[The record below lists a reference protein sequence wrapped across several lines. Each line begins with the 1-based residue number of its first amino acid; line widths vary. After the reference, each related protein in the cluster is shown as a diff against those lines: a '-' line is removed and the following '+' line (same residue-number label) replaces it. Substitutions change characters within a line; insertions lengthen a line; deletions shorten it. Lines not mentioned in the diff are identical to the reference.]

1 MTCSKGSRRTHNDQ
15 VGVSMDECM
24 PVGSLTG
31 EQVRTVLTAATLA
44 PSLHNSQPWR
54 FLCTPQNI
62 ELHADLER
70 ALPATDPD
78 HRGVLLACGAA
89 LLNLRLAI
97 RALGVDVDVRV
108 LPDHAQPTLIAVIRP
123 GGSSKITA
131 EDRQLSGAIARRH
144 TNRRPF
150 TEEPVPEAVR
160 NQLRRA
166 ARVEQAWMAIVPS
179 AQQSRLRGLLAEAHR
194 TQQNDPLFMA
204 EWSTWTGRKAD
215 SPDGVPARSAGP
227 LPEQQDIWVMR
238 DFSAGRAEDRLPGK
252 DFESEPLLTV
262 IGSFRD
268 VPRAQVQS
276 GQAMQR
282 VLLTA
287 TLSGLAASFL
297 SQVVEVPDTRG
308 QLRELIGGGLWPQ
321 TVLRLGYSTPAS
333 ATPRRGLVD
342 VLEPSSRIAP
352 AFIL

>member
-1 MTCSKGSRRTHNDQ
+1 
-15 VGVSMDECM
+15 M

-31 EQVRTVLTAATLA
+31 EQVRMVLTAATMA
-44 PSLHNSQPWR
+44 PSLHNSQPWL
-54 FLCTPQNI
+54 FVCTPQTI
-62 ELHADLER
+62 ELHADLDR
-70 ALPATDPD
+70 ALPAADPD

-97 RALGVDVDVRV
+97 RNLGVDADVRV
-108 LPDHAQPTLIAVIRP
+108 LPDHAQPTLIAVARP
-123 GGSSKITA
+123 GGPSRITA
-131 EDRQLSGAIARRH
+131 EDRQLSGAIPRRH
-144 TNRRPF
+144 TDRRPF
-150 TEEPVPEAVR
+150 LDVPVPEAVR

-194 TQQNDPLFMA
+194 TQQTDPLFMA

-215 SPDGVPARSAGP
+215 SPDGVPASSAGP

-238 DFSAGRAEDRLPGK
+238 DFSGGRAGDRLPGK
-252 DFESEPLLTV
+252 DFEAEPLLAV

-282 VLLTA
+282 MLLTA

-321 TVLRLGYSTPAS
+321 TVLRLGYHTPTS
-333 ATPRRGLVD
+333 ATPRRDLGA
-342 VLEPSSRIAP
+342 VLDPPGRIAP
-352 AFIL
+352 AFIR